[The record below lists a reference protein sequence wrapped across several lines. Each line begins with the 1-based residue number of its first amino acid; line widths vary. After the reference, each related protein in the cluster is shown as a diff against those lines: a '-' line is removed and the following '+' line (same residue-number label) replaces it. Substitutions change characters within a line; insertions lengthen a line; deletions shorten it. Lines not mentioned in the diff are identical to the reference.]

1 MISIAAPTADKAERV
16 CALTQKTIVGNFCM
30 CVFVCVCKWTY
41 LWQCGGLTAEGCAL
55 FLSAA
60 SHWQLCLAA
69 AASDWTAGGRG
80 VYWREPILEL
90 SLMNTHSERRKELI
104 LCSCTQ
110 RDCLFL
116 SGCREKLEKLDWP
129 IIWSYTSGYVFN
141 WFWVATEK

>member
-1 MISIAAPTADKAERV
+1 MISMVAPTADKAECS
-16 CALTQKTIVGNFCM
+16 CALTQKEKSLQT
-30 CVFVCVCKWTY
+30 FVCVCKWTY

-80 VYWREPILEL
+80 VYRSEPILEL
-90 SLMNTHSERRKELI
+90 CLMNTHSGSEELI

-110 RDCLFL
+110 RGCLFL
-116 SGCREKLEKLDWP
+116 SGCRRNLKSWIGQLLDVVP
-129 IIWSYTSGYVFN
+129 MVTSLIDFEFQLKN
-141 WFWVATEK
+141 N